1 LAACKE
7 LRALPDHAGFRDRE
21 EPLKSKEGEHVGIGK
36 VDQLFRDMLQGSIG
50 QCLAFPPG
58 NLQVLPKER
67 RPEAHSI
74 IQSLG
79 VKRVKFNAAVRRI
92 EATR

>member
-1 LAACKE
+1 MSESKKSINFFGTCSKAPLA
-7 LRALPDHAGFRDRE
+7 
-21 EPLKSKEGEHVGIGK
+21 
-36 VDQLFRDMLQGSIG
+36 
-50 QCLAFPPG
+50 QCLAFPSG